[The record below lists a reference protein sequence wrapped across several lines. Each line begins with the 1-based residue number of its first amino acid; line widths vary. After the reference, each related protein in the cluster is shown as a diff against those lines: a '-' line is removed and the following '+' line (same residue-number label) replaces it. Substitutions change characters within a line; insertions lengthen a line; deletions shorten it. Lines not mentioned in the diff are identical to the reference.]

1 MSDSIVIV
9 AAKRTPIGSMNGQLL
24 SMTSPQLASV
34 AIKAAVAQSGLKV
47 EDITEA
53 IIGCVLP
60 AALGQAPAR
69 QAVLGADLLKSTACS
84 TVNKV
89 CGSGMKTVM
98 MAHDAI
104 IAGSAGVIVAGGM
117 ESMSNAPHMLP
128 KARQG
133 YRYGSF
139 KALDHMAFDGLE
151 NAYDGKSMGIFA
163 DATAAKYGF
172 TREMQDAFATE
183 SVKRAQAAVA
193 SGAFAAEIAG
203 VTISGKGG
211 DTVLATDEPPGQC
224 KPEK

>member
-104 IAGSAGVIVAGGM
+104 IAGSASVIVAGGM
-117 ESMSNAPHMLP
+117 EST
-128 KARQG
+128 
-133 YRYGSF
+133 F
-139 KALDHMAFDGLE
+139 KPDC
-151 NAYDGKSMGIFA
+151 
-163 DATAAKYGF
+163 ATAAL
-172 TREMQDAFATE
+172 M
-183 SVKRAQAAVA
+183 
-193 SGAFAAEIAG
+193 
-203 VTISGKGG
+203 
-211 DTVLATDEPPGQC
+211 ATDASCGEVI
-224 KPEK
+224 ESN